1 MIPALWHHNHGFWDC
16 ALPRYILDRA
26 ATAPEHVLHFEGLSM
41 ANIVRKRVGVIVIP
55 GRHTLDDEQFER
67 LNSAA
72 GFFQKI
78 IFVII
83 GDEEGVFPAARLA
96 HKNMKVWWFMPP
108 YNPKQPVDR
117 VAPNGWP
124 TNAPEMIDAARK
136 RTHGV
141 RDLNFS
147 FLGQVTHERRS
158 AMIEALGPYL
168 DEGVRTGRIGKCHI
182 LGTHGFTEGEPREKY
197 YEIMVRSKIVLCPSG
212 PCTPDSFRFAEALEA
227 GCVPIV
233 DNLTPKPDYPG
244 GYWDYIF
251 KPVNLFPFPVVN
263 FWENVSNVIDHV
275 LPRFD
280 EISLECKFWWQQQKE
295 LMIATMKE
303 DLCGI

>member
-1 MIPALWHHNHGFWDC
+1 MSVPVLWHHNSGFWDC
-16 ALPRYILDRA
+16 ALPRYVIDHA
-26 ATAPEHVLHFEGLSM
+26 SPERLQHVEGITM
-41 ANIVRKRVGVIVIP
+41 AKALRGRVGIIVIP
-55 GRHTLDDEQFER
+55 GRHTLDELQIDN
-67 LNSAA
+67 LIYAA
-72 GFFQKI
+72 SQFQKV

-83 GDEEGVFPAARLA
+83 GDEEGVFDISRLA
-96 HKNMKVWWFMPP
+96 HRDMISWWFMPP
-108 YNPKQPVDR
+108 YNPKQKVDR

-124 TNAPEMIDAARK
+124 TNAPEMIAAARK

-147 FLGQVTHERRS
+147 FLGQVTHERRLR
-158 AMIEALGPYL
+158 MVDGLRHYVE
-168 DEGVRTGRIGKCHI
+168 EGNCRSRFHLLATE
-182 LGTHGFTEGEPREKY
+182 GFAHGEPREKY

-227 GCVPIV
+227 GCVPII
-233 DNLTPKPDYPG
+233 DNLTPNPSYPG
-244 GYWDYIF
+244 GYWHYVFGDAD
-251 KPVNLFPFPVVN
+251 LPFPVVN
-263 FWENVSNVIDHV
+263 FWEDIESVIERV

-280 EISLECKFWWQQQKE
+280 EISLDCKFWWTQQKE